1 MITSLFIGCFAVL
14 QIVWFGFFLKKYTSG
29 ISNKKQLFFVILL
42 LVEHFFFGY
51 VAYKFTLQNPISDVK
66 NYLKYALNPVTSEQF
81 YFVGH
86 DFFILMYRL
95 LFRIGFNFQL
105 LFLSSVLVSSIP
117 FVLLFKRYL
126 ELGSGKIHWLQYTLL
141 LPSFHFW
148 SVLPGKDCL
157 VFVML
162 VFILYKLKEVQF
174 SWSILVALLF
184 LFLVRPY
191 VGVIVLLFLA
201 VVLFE
206 NYKNKIRKEFWIPIV
221 LLSFFGVVFFLTQFV
236 KLETLS
242 IESVLLKFKTYQNYV
257 EKHATPNYLIDMGY
271 MGQVLMLLCM
281 PLFYKVENSFQFVSS
296 IENVV
301 LLSFI
306 IYFFFKKFYNHAR
319 NWLELDVK
327 FALYTSISIFLFLS
341 TYIYNLGL
349 ASRMRLMFYPL
360 FFYVMAQSLKK
371 DKLNKLNEK
380 DKNS

>member
-29 ISNKKQLFFVILL
+29 ISNKKQLFFLILL

-126 ELGSGKIHWLQYTLL
+126 ELGSGKIHCLQYTLL

-174 SWSILVALLF
+174 SWSILVALFF

-191 VGVIVLLFLA
+191 VGVIVLLSLVF
-201 VVLFE
+201 VLFE
-206 NYKNKIRKEFWIPIV
+206 KYKNIIDKKFWIPIV
-221 LLSFFGVVFFLTQFV
+221 LLSFFGVVFFMSQFV
-236 KLETLS
+236 KLESLS
-242 IESVLLKFKTYQNYV
+242 IESILLKFEGYQNYV
-257 EKHATPNYLIDMGY
+257 EKHTASNYLADLGY
-271 MGQVLMLLCM
+271 IGRVLMLLCL
-281 PLFYKVENSFQFVSS
+281 PLFYKVNNDLQYVTS
-296 IENVV
+296 IENA
-301 LLSFI
+301 LILIFI
-306 IYFFFKKFYNHAR
+306 MYFFFKKIYNR
-319 NWLELDVK
+319 TSNWLELDVK
-327 FALYTSISIFLFLS
+327 FALYTSILIFLFLS

-360 FFYVMAQSLKK
+360 FFYVMAQSLKN
-371 DKLNKLNEK
+371 DKLN
-380 DKNS
+380 